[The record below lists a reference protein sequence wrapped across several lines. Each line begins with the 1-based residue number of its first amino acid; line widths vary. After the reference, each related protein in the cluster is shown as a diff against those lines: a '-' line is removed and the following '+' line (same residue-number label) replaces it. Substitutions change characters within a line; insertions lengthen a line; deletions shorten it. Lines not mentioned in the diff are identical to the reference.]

1 MFELDYNGN
10 GLRCHLDD
18 DSFWQKFGNFFT
30 KEVCKI
36 RFDLKVEDVVLML
49 PYNGPCLKVFL
60 CV

>member
-1 MFELDYNGN
+1 MMIV
-10 GLRCHLDD
+10 
-18 DSFWQKFGNFFT
+18 FGKSLVIFFT

-36 RFDLKVEDVVLML
+36 RFDLKVEDVVIML